1 VCKCVLPPGDNPIAV
16 NKYIIS
22 YNIYLLNFKRHA
34 TLYIETLW
42 KCMEEIKIP
51 KKLINMCKTCVR
63 KTRSDVT
70 REGTLSSFFENK
82 T

>member
-1 VCKCVLPPGDNPIAV
+1 
-16 NKYIIS
+16 
-22 YNIYLLNFKRHA
+22 
-34 TLYIETLW
+34 
-42 KCMEEIKIP
+42 MEEIKIP

-82 T
+82 TWLKQGDIIWHSITKSYTKYKKGS